1 MEESNLINNDNI
13 NNTDMS
19 LLQSTGMLTPILLI
33 LGDGT
38 VTPTVEEEP
47 VLLEED
53 EETTYKAVINSEYES
68 KIPTITFESNASSQ
82 CDVNYVIAV
91 TELDK
96 NMPVSYDSQNLSTS
110 FTNDGNAWCSV
121 EFKNPLNVTFQGN
134 YNLTSANFPDNYKII
149 VPVISCK
156 ENTGSERNTTIT
168 FNIKNFVISH
178 NIQINVIQK
187 ENIVVPDKELEPNI
201 TNTSLLNKES
211 ISLLSNYVKI
221 NDCPQNFRLTK
232 HNGVFTQF
240 TDLTVQKVQ
249 SVNNGYSY
257 TYSMTFGN
265 IPLKGEKTNVY
276 IGFQDQDMSFA
287 NNLDSNITSNDNTQL
302 TSNTS
307 GCYARFVRVPDD
319 TTGAHIQFKLNKCT
333 ADRTISFSYKNSSIF
348 SINQIYDTSGNSWTI
363 YVCLVNISD
372 YPNNN
377 GFALFDNYIMP
388 STTDGNVLLEISP
401 NSPGQT
407 IYAVMYTPDG
417 KIIMDTS
424 RDTIGTLLKNGNLR
438 YFAGNDYLKND
449 EYKDLYLVNI
459 SGVNHYENGTVS
471 TKAVTLDMDI
481 YVYIKQQDKFNYNS
495 LKTFNFKNTESNNHL
510 GVYKLSETT

>member
-1 MEESNLINNDNI
+1 MEESKVINNTY
-13 NNTDMS
+13 NTDMS
-19 LLQSTGMLTPILLI
+19 LLQSTGKLTPILLI

-38 VTPTVEEEP
+38 IMPPVDEEP

-68 KIPTITFESNASSQ
+68 KIPTITFESKASSQ

-96 NMPVSYDSQNLSTS
+96 NIPVSYDSQNLSTS

-134 YNLTSANFPDNYKII
+134 YNLTSANFPDNSKII

-168 FNIKNFVISH
+168 FNIKNFAISH
-178 NIQINVIQK
+178 NIQINVIQ
-187 ENIVVPDKELEPNI
+187 
-201 TNTSLLNKES
+201 KES

-232 HNGVFTQF
+232 HNGVFRYF

-249 SVNNGYSY
+249 SVNNVQSY
-257 TYSMTFGN
+257 IYNMTFGN

-287 NNLDSNITSNDNTQL
+287 NNLDSDITSTDNTYL
-302 TSNTS
+302 TSNTL
-307 GCYARFVRVPDD
+307 GCEAKFVRVPND

-333 ADRTISFSYKNSSIF
+333 ANRIISFSYNNSSIF
-348 SINQIYDTSGNSWTI
+348 SINQIYDISGNSWTI

-377 GFALFDNYIMP
+377 GFALFDNYTMS
-388 STTDGNVLLEISP
+388 STTDGNVLTEILP

-417 KIIMDTS
+417 KIIMDNS
-424 RDTIGTLLKNGNLR
+424 CHTIGTLLKNGNLR
-438 YFAGNDYLKND
+438 YFSGHDYLTND

-459 SGVNHYENGTVS
+459 SDVNHYENGTVS
-471 TKAVTLDMDI
+471 KKTVTFDMDI
-481 YVYIKQQDKFNYNS
+481 YVYIKHQDKFYYNS
-495 LKTFNFKNTESNNHL
+495 AKTFNFKNTESNNHL
-510 GVYKLSETT
+510 GVYLLSATI

>member
-1 MEESNLINNDNI
+1 MEESKVINNDNI

-19 LLQSTGMLTPILLI
+19 LLQSTGMLTPVLLI

-38 VTPTVEEEP
+38 VTPPVEEEP

-187 ENIVVPDKELEPNI
+187 ENIVVSDNELEPNI
-201 TNTSLLNKES
+201 TNTSLLNKA
-211 ISLLSNYVKI
+211 LSNYVKI

-232 HNGVFTQF
+232 HNGVFTY

-249 SVNNGYSY
+249 SVNNGYIY

-307 GCYARFVRVPDD
+307 GCTARFVRVPDD

-377 GFALFDNYIMP
+377 GFALFDNYIMS

-417 KIIMDTS
+417 KITMDTS

-438 YFAGNDYLKND
+438 YSAGHDYLKND

-459 SGVNHYENGTVS
+459 SDVNHYENGTVS
-471 TKAVTLDMDI
+471 RKAVKFDMDI

-495 LKTFNFKNTESNNHL
+495 SKTFNFKNTESNNHL

>member
-1 MEESNLINNDNI
+1 MEESKVINNDNI

-19 LLQSTGMLTPILLI
+19 LLQSTGMLTPVLLI

-38 VTPTVEEEP
+38 VTPPVEEEP

-187 ENIVVPDKELEPNI
+187 ENIVVSDNELEPNI

-232 HNGVFTQF
+232 HNSVFTYF

-249 SVNNGYSY
+249 SVNNGYIY

-307 GCYARFVRVPDD
+307 GCTARFVRVPDD

-377 GFALFDNYIMP
+377 GFALFDNYTMS
-388 STTDGNVLLEISP
+388 STTDGNVLLQISP
-401 NSPGQT
+401 NPPGQT

-417 KIIMDTS
+417 KIIMDNS

-438 YFAGNDYLKND
+438 HLSGHDYLTND

-459 SGVNHYENGTVS
+459 SDVNHYENGTVS
-471 TKAVTLDMDI
+471 RKAVILDMDI

-495 LKTFNFKNTESNNHL
+495 SKTFNFKNTESNNHL

>member
-1 MEESNLINNDNI
+1 MEERKVINNDNI

-19 LLQSTGMLTPILLI
+19 LLQSTGMLTPVLLI
-33 LGDGT
+33 VGD
-38 VTPTVEEEP
+38 TPPVEEEP

-168 FNIKNFVISH
+168 FNIKNFAISH

-187 ENIVVPDKELEPNI
+187 ENIVVLDNELEHNI
-201 TNTSLLNKES
+201 TNTSLLNKA
-211 ISLLSNYVKI
+211 LYNYVKI

-232 HNGVFTQF
+232 HNGIFTYF

-257 TYSMTFGN
+257 TYNMTFGN

-302 TSNTS
+302 TSNTL

-333 ADRTISFSYKNSSIF
+333 ADRTISFSYNKLPIF

-372 YPNNN
+372 QPNNN
-377 GFALFDNYIMP
+377 GFALFDNYTMP
-388 STTDGNVLLEISP
+388 STTDGNVLLQISP
-401 NSPGQT
+401 NPPGQT

-417 KIIMDTS
+417 KIIMDNS

-438 YFAGNDYLKND
+438 HFSGHDYLKND

-459 SGVNHYENGTVS
+459 SDVNHYENGTVS
-471 TKAVTLDMDI
+471 RKAVTLDMDI

-495 LKTFNFKNTESNNHL
+495 AKTFNFSNTESNNHL
-510 GVYKLSETT
+510 GVYRLQATT

>member
-1 MEESNLINNDNI
+1 MEESKVINNDNI
-13 NNTDMS
+13 NNADMS

-33 LGDGT
+33 VGD
-38 VTPTVEEEP
+38 TPPVEEEP

-53 EETTYKAVINSEYES
+53 EETTYKAIINSEYES

-110 FTNDGNAWCSV
+110 FTNDGNVWCSV

-168 FNIKNFVISH
+168 FNIKNFAISH

-187 ENIVVPDKELEPNI
+187 EK
-201 TNTSLLNKES
+201 NTSLLNKA
-211 ISLLSNYVKI
+211 LSNYVKI

-232 HNGVFTQF
+232 HNGVFTYF

-257 TYSMTFGN
+257 TYNMAFGN
-265 IPLKGEKTNVY
+265 IPLEGEKTNVY

-302 TSNTS
+302 TSNTL
-307 GCYARFVRVPDD
+307 GCTARFVRVPDD

-333 ADRTISFSYKNSSIF
+333 ANRTISFSYNNSSIF

-377 GFALFDNYIMP
+377 GFALFDNYTMSP
-388 STTDGNVLLEISP
+388 TTDGNVLLQISP
-401 NSPGQT
+401 NPPGQT

-417 KIIMDTS
+417 KIIMDNN

-438 YFAGNDYLKND
+438 YFSGHDYLKND

-459 SGVNHYENGTVS
+459 INVNHYENGTVS
-471 TKAVTLDMDI
+471 KKAVTFDMDI
-481 YVYIKQQDKFNYNS
+481 YVYIKQQDKFNYDS
-495 LKTFNFKNTESNNHL
+495 SKTFNFKNTESNNHL
-510 GVYKLSETT
+510 GVYLLQATT